1 MRKAKD
7 AATRQNK
14 VYDEEKRNQHN
25 QRVTDLYSN
34 RDYIE
39 DIEKK
44 NKQEISEVEKQFNK
58 NKSNVIEY
66 LFDNV
71 IHVDYILPE
80 VIKGNFEERLL
91 ANTTSYN

>member
-7 AATRQNK
+7 AATKQIVLYEEEMRNK
-14 VYDEEKRNQHN
+14 HN
-25 QRVTDLYSN
+25 ERVTELYSN

-39 DIEKK
+39 DIENR
-44 NKQEISEVEKQFNK
+44 NKQEISDVEQQFNK

-66 LFDNV
+66 LFNNV
-71 IHVDYILPE
+71 THVDYIVPE

-91 ANTTSYN
+91 ANTTNYN